1 MTANSDS
8 AIGRNRNV
16 MAYET
21 SQTFTCDPARL
32 FMIVGDILQWPAEG
46 QPRMLKRREFD
57 LAQVAFADATRATL
71 TLSRTEAG
79 SGSTVEISHD
89 LCTSLEQVNHWREF
103 WNEFL
108 STIRSRVEL

>member
-16 MAYET
+16 MSYET
-21 SQTFTCDPARL
+21 SQSFNCDPARL
-32 FMIVGDILQWPAEG
+32 FMIFGDILQWPAEG
-46 QPRMLKRREFD
+46 EPRMLKRREFD

-71 TLSRTEAG
+71 ILSRTEVG
-79 SGSTVEISHD
+79 SGTTVEISHD
-89 LCTSLEQVNHWREF
+89 LCINLEQVNHWRDY

-108 STIRSRVEL
+108 AGIRTRVEL